1 MKQKILLLL
10 GHPQSDSFCA
20 ALATAYAQAAR
31 DRGAEVRELR
41 LAALQFNPVLL
52 VGFRGEQPLEPDLV
66 AAQASI
72 QWAEHLVFVYPT
84 WWGSMPALLKGFIDR
99 VFLPGFAFRY
109 RKDSSFWDKLLQGR
123 SADVII
129 TLDTPPFIYRWLMG
143 APGVKQMRAGVL
155 EFCGVKP
162 VRVSTLGPI
171 RGSKPAQREAWLRK
185 IARLAVS

>member
-99 VFLPGFAFRY
+99 VFL
-109 RKDSSFWDKLLQGR
+109 QGR